1 MKNGTL
7 YKVRIDLYFSS
18 VIGDRAYVYRDD
30 MIIFIELVKKYDIK
44 MLYFCTRINL
54 LDMTFHSNLTK
65 MNALEL
71 GLNDRRKSLQ
81 TSPSCWVLC

>member
-30 MIIFIELVKKYDIK
+30 LVIFIELVKKYDIK
-44 MLYFCTRINL
+44 MLYFLHKNQLIRHDI
-54 LDMTFHSNLTK
+54 S
-65 MNALEL
+65 LESDENECF
-71 GLNDRRKSLQ
+71 GAWFK
-81 TSPSCWVLC
+81 